1 MKNNIF
7 EYLLDK
13 QLCFAV
19 MVSYATVRD
28 VSIDMREKEYSIIIN
43 KVDKRDLDGKK
54 MFNDFIDEQGI
65 MNDKIL
71 IRELD
76 NKEIGIFK
84 EMNNL
89 FEKVFHHR
97 FGIIYE
103 LKTKSFLKDYKA
115 IYKLK

>member
-7 EYLLDK
+7 EYLFEK
-13 QLCFAV
+13 QICFAV

-115 IYKLK
+115 VNKLK